1 MDSDPRLSYLGT
13 IPHAQ
18 RSIVL
23 LGAAMV
29 LMQPHGSA
37 LVQELRRRHP
47 TLEGQQFCIE
57 ALLDLMMSIAGK
69 WHAGSAVLLPVAMS
83 IGVNVNDAVEELG
96 SLCPLALTEQMWEL
110 IEHLHH
116 ASEPAL
122 AGASAEPSC
131 N

>member
-1 MDSDPRLSYLGT
+1 MDCDPRLSYLGT
-13 IPHAQ
+13 IPHSQ

-47 TLEGQQFCIE
+47 TLDGQQFCIQ

-69 WHAGSAVLLPVAMS
+69 WHDGSVVLLPVAMS
-83 IGVNVNDAVEELG
+83 IGVNLNDVVEEMG
-96 SLCPLALTEQMWEL
+96 TVCPSALTEQMWDL
-110 IEHLHH
+110 IERLHH
-116 ASEPAL
+116 EAEPAL
-122 AGASAEPSC
+122 ADATREPSC